1 MKESVTKFNLEAAF
15 KALDEIEIPV
25 AKRGIAANKVNLKET
40 FNRKSKLDLLM
51 EDYYDV
57 NDTDELEA
65 AKEAREAEIAKAKLA
80 RIERIVDLNAETAE
94 DLMTSYVGK
103 VIIQCPQCMTLFYK
117 DQEDIEKSEEDETV
131 VNVNETCQHCG
142 NNSGYTLV
150 GKVDTVGEDEADN
163 YDVDA
168 FDENELDLDF
178 DEPETEEENTEEVE
192 EESTEDEDFD
202 LDLTAEEGE
211 TEETEEDTEEEV
223 KESLNEKFKGHVENI
238 EELKDDL
245 LKRLPESELWDVQG
259 AKKDELHALMPG
271 DRGANVISGIVN
283 TALANSVLEAEV
295 KVEKA
300 MGGAEGW
307 VHVAITGIKQDYSAM
322 QLFDN
327 LYTHTEDKETLSEA
341 VDEATKEKLTKD
353 IAEIDEK
360 IAYYENQL
368 KLAKDPSD
376 IEDFNRKIDG
386 FYKERASKQAL
397 IDGGLKMDNLEVETE
412 SLQEGVESELDD
424 KLKAHN
430 EYIEYLKEMIEKE
443 EKSLANAKNDFVKK
457 SIQSRID
464 ALKADLEAALPEA
477 LKDEVEPADLP
488 TPEEAELDATD
499 NENEAESEE
508 NKDEEKPQEETK
520 ESLNESVVININVE
534 GDKVAEEIPTII
546 PVAATVEQPAVEP
559 VCLPEAEC
567 EVDPIVEIAP
577 EVESEIPCEEPVI
590 EVEPAIEAPI
600 ETEVEVV
607 AEPEVAD
614 EPIEEPTTEEPA
626 SEEPIETEATA
637 DEVPVEDVVETEEV
651 VEDELEEAFTGEKHT
666 EETLNR
672 ESLLNRLAAGE
683 SIYIGSNQ
691 DNAGDEIVFDD
702 GGYYSNTNYYIEQ
715 EADTYLL
722 VPVAM
727 SESGAEVS
735 LEADLFDSFDEV
747 YGIALNMMFDEIN
760 ALVEEVV
767 EVEKPLVEDTFDDV
781 SDAEVEELFNSPE
794 FNKPI
799 SDEEVEGYLEE
810 SKEFTSIFAEVEDLD
825 EASIE
830 NCIKE
835 SLTEVYSNVDSFVV
849 ESCEMEKDAFKING
863 TIKFKSGNST
873 PTSYVF
879 TEAKYVDEDKMTLKG
894 INETLS
900 KDGSFTLETTS
911 ASKVLFAESLSYSYK
926 INNTLVEGLIKNN
939 K

>member
-1 MKESVTKFNLEAAF
+1 
-15 KALDEIEIPV
+15 
-25 AKRGIAANKVNLKET
+25 
-40 FNRKSKLDLLM
+40 
-51 EDYYDV
+51 
-57 NDTDELEA
+57 
-65 AKEAREAEIAKAKLA
+65 
-80 RIERIVDLNAETAE
+80 
-94 DLMTSYVGK
+94 
-103 VIIQCPQCMTLFYK
+103 
-117 DQEDIEKSEEDETV
+117 
-131 VNVNETCQHCG
+131 
-142 NNSGYTLV
+142 
-150 GKVDTVGEDEADN
+150 
-163 YDVDA
+163 
-168 FDENELDLDF
+168 
-178 DEPETEEENTEEVE
+178 
-192 EESTEDEDFD
+192 
-202 LDLTAEEGE
+202 
-211 TEETEEDTEEEV
+211 
-223 KESLNEKFKGHVENI
+223 
-238 EELKDDL
+238 
-245 LKRLPESELWDVQG
+245 
-259 AKKDELHALMPG
+259 
-271 DRGANVISGIVN
+271 
-283 TALANSVLEAEV
+283 
-295 KVEKA
+295 
-300 MGGAEGW
+300 
-307 VHVAITGIKQDYSAM
+307 
-322 QLFDN
+322 
-327 LYTHTEDKETLSEA
+327 
-341 VDEATKEKLTKD
+341 
-353 IAEIDEK
+353 
-360 IAYYENQL
+360 
-368 KLAKDPSD
+368 
-376 IEDFNRKIDG
+376 
-386 FYKERASKQAL
+386 
-397 IDGGLKMDNLEVETE
+397 
-412 SLQEGVESELDD
+412 
-424 KLKAHN
+424 
-430 EYIEYLKEMIEKE
+430 
-443 EKSLANAKNDFVKK
+443 
-457 SIQSRID
+457 
-464 ALKADLEAALPEA
+464 
-477 LKDEVEPADLP
+477 
-488 TPEEAELDATD
+488 
-499 NENEAESEE
+499 
-508 NKDEEKPQEETK
+508 
-520 ESLNESVVININVE
+520 
-534 GDKVAEEIPTII
+534 
-546 PVAATVEQPAVEP
+546 
-559 VCLPEAEC
+559 
-567 EVDPIVEIAP
+567 
-577 EVESEIPCEEPVI
+577 
-590 EVEPAIEAPI
+590 
-600 ETEVEVV
+600 V

-614 EPIEEPTTEEPA
+614 EPIEEPTTEEPTV
-626 SEEPIETEATA
+626 EEPIETEVTA

-651 VEDELEEAFTGEKHT
+651 VEDELEEALTGEKHT
-666 EETLNR
+666 EETLNK

-900 KDGSFTLETTS
+900 KDGSFTLETAS
-911 ASKVLFAESLSYSYK
+911 ANKVLFAESLSYSYK

>member
-40 FNRKSKLDLLM
+40 FTRKSKLDLLM

-80 RIERIVDLNAETAE
+80 RIERIVDLNAESAE

-117 DQEDIEKSEEDETV
+117 DQEDIEVSEEDETV
-131 VNVNETCQHCG
+131 VNVSETCQHCG

-202 LDLTAEEGE
+202 LDLTAEEDE

-327 LYTHTEDKETLSEA
+327 LYTHTEEKEA
-341 VDEATKEKLTKD
+341 
-353 IAEIDEK
+353 
-360 IAYYENQL
+360 
-368 KLAKDPSD
+368 LA
-376 IEDFNRKIDG
+376 
-386 FYKERASKQAL
+386 
-397 IDGGLKMDNLEVETE
+397 
-412 SLQEGVESELDD
+412 EGVESELDD

-477 LKDEVEPADLP
+477 LKDEVEPAELP
-488 TPEEAELDATD
+488 TPEEADIDATD
-499 NENEAESEE
+499 NESEADENETEE
-508 NKDEEKPQEETK
+508 KEEKPQEETK
-520 ESLNESVVININVE
+520 ESLNENVIININVE

-546 PVAATVEQPAVEP
+546 PVEATIEQPTVEPIVEPIVEP
-559 VCLPEAEC
+559 VCLPDAEC
-567 EVDPIVEIAP
+567 EVEPIVEIEP
-577 EVESEIPCEEPVI
+577 EVAPEIPCEEPVA
-590 EVEPAIEAPI
+590 EQPI
-600 ETEVEVV
+600 ETEVVEEPVV
-607 AEPEVAD
+607 EEPVIEEPEV
-614 EPIEEPTTEEPA
+614 EEPEVEEPVA
-626 SEEPIETEATA
+626 EEPIETEATA
-637 DEVPVEDVVETEEV
+637 DEVPVEDVVETEEA
-651 VEDELEEAFTGEKHT
+651 VEDELEEALMGEKHT

-863 TIKFKSGNST
+863 NIKFKSGNST

-911 ASKVLFAESLSYSYK
+911 ANKVLFAESLSYSYK

>member
-40 FNRKSKLDLLM
+40 FTRKSKLDLLM

-80 RIERIVDLNAETAE
+80 RIERIVDLNAESAE

-117 DQEDIEKSEEDETV
+117 DQEDIEVSEEDETV
-131 VNVNETCQHCG
+131 VNVSETCQHCG

-150 GKVDTVGEDEADN
+150 GKVDTVGEDDADN

-202 LDLTAEEGE
+202 LDLTAEEDE

-283 TALANSVLEAEV
+283 TALANSVLEADV

-300 MGGAEGW
+300 MGGAEGY

-327 LYTHTEDKETLSEA
+327 LYTHTEEKEA
-341 VDEATKEKLTKD
+341 
-353 IAEIDEK
+353 
-360 IAYYENQL
+360 
-368 KLAKDPSD
+368 LA
-376 IEDFNRKIDG
+376 
-386 FYKERASKQAL
+386 
-397 IDGGLKMDNLEVETE
+397 
-412 SLQEGVESELDD
+412 EGVESELDD

-477 LKDEVEPADLP
+477 LKDEVEPAELP
-488 TPEEAELDATD
+488 TPEEADIDATD
-499 NENEAESEE
+499 NEAEADENTAEE
-508 NKDEEKPQEETK
+508 NVEEEKPQEETK
-520 ESLNESVVININVE
+520 ESLNENVVININVE

-546 PVAATVEQPAVEP
+546 PVEATIEQPTVEPIVEP
-559 VCLPEAEC
+559 VCLPDAEC
-567 EVDPIVEIAP
+567 EVEPIVEIEP
-577 EVESEIPCEEPVI
+577 EVAPEIPCEEPVA
-590 EVEPAIEAPI
+590 EQPI
-600 ETEVEVV
+600 ETEVVEEPVV
-607 AEPEVAD
+607 EEPVIEEPEV
-614 EPIEEPTTEEPA
+614 EEPVEVAVEAPVEE
-626 SEEPIETEATA
+626 
-637 DEVPVEDVVETEEV
+637 DVPVEDVIESEV
-651 VEDELEEAFTGEKHT
+651 DTVDDELEEAFSGERHT
-666 EETLNR
+666 EETFVKDAV
-672 ESLLNRLAAGE
+672 LNRLAAGE
-683 SIYIGSNQ
+683 SVYVGSNQ
-691 DNAGDEIVFDD
+691 DNAGEDIVFDD

-735 LEADLFDSFDEV
+735 LEAELFDSFDEI
-747 YGIALNMMFDEIN
+747 YGIVLNMMFDEISG
-760 ALVEEVV
+760 LTEEIS
-767 EVEKPLVEDTFDDV
+767 EPENNTDEKLEEASEFDV

-794 FNKPI
+794 FNNSI
-799 SDEEVEGYLEE
+799 SETEVEGYLDEAKQFENIFVGVEE
-810 SKEFTSIFAEVEDLD
+810 LD

-830 NCIKE
+830 RCIRE
-835 SLTEVYSNVDSFVV
+835 SLTEVYSNVESFVV
-849 ESCEMEKDAFKING
+849 ESCEMTNNAFKING
-863 TIKFKSGNST
+863 LINFKSGNT
-873 PTSYVF
+873 NKTSYVF
-879 TEAKYVDEDKMTLKG
+879 TEAKYADETTL
-894 INETLS
+894 TLS
-900 KDGSFTLETTS
+900 GMNEALSKEGNFVLTTKLDNK
-911 ASKVLFAESLSYSYK
+911 ALIAESLSYSYK
-926 INNTLVEGLIKNN
+926 INNALVEGLVKNN
-939 K
+939 